1 MMKVMVVDD
10 EAPARERLR
19 GMLNGIEYCDFCGE
33 AANGEEALNAA
44 TLQQPDVMLMDIRMP
59 GMDGMEA
66 ARHLLALE
74 QPPAIIF
81 TTAYSDYAL
90 DAFETHAVDYL
101 LKPVR
106 RERLLEALKNDRRLT
121 RAQASALQTDG
132 PAAHARSRLCA
143 RMQGNLQLIPVREI
157 RYFQADQKYVT
168 VRTADASVLI
178 EETLKSLEEEFTGQF
193 IRIHRNALVAARYL
207 YGLEKASN
215 GHFSVQLQG
224 VDERLEVSRRHIAAV
239 RDCIKSLQD

>member
-1 MMKVMVVDD
+1 MKVLVVDD

-19 GMLNGIEYCDFCGE
+19 GMLADIEDCDVCGE
-33 AANGEEALNAA
+33 AANGEEALALAA
-44 TLQQPDVMLMDIRMP
+44 AQQPDVMLMDIRMP

-106 RERLLEALKNDRRLT
+106 QERLREALENAHRLT
-121 RAQASALQTDG
+121 RAQASALHQAGTPG
-132 PAAHARSRLCA
+132 RARSRLCV
-143 RMQGNLQLIPVREI
+143 RQHGNLQLVPVGDI

-168 VRTADASVLI
+168 VRTAEGSVLI
-178 EETLKSLEEEFTGQF
+178 EETLKSLEEEFAGQL
-193 IRIHRNALVAARYL
+193 IRIHRNALVAVRHL
-207 YGLEKASN
+207 CGLEKASN
-215 GHFSVQLQG
+215 GHFSVRLHG
-224 VDERLEVSRRHIAAV
+224 IDDCLEVSRRHIAGV
-239 RDCIKSLQD
+239 RQRIKSLQD

>member
-1 MMKVMVVDD
+1 MKVLVVDD

-19 GMLNGIEYCDFCGE
+19 GMLGSIEECNVCGE
-33 AANGEEALNAA
+33 AANGEEALAA
-44 TLQQPDVMLMDIRMP
+44 AAAEQPDVMLMDIRMP

-66 ARHLLALE
+66 ARHLLVME

-106 RERLLEALKNDRRLT
+106 QERLREALENARRLT
-121 RAQASALQTDG
+121 RAQASALQQASAPG
-132 PAAHARSRLCA
+132 RARSRLCV
-143 RMQGNLQLIPVREI
+143 RQQGNLQLIPVADI

-168 VRTADASVLI
+168 VRTAEASVLI
-178 EETLKSLEEEFTGQF
+178 EETLKSLEEEFSSGF
-193 IRIHRNALVAARYL
+193 IRIHRNALVAVEYL
-207 YGLEKASN
+207 CGLEKSAN
-215 GHFSVQLQG
+215 GHFSVRLQG
-224 VDERLEVSRRHIAAV
+224 IDERLEVSRRHIAAV
-239 RDCIKSLQD
+239 RKRVRLLQG

>member
-1 MMKVMVVDD
+1 MMKVRVVDD
-10 EAPARERLR
+10 EAPARQRLR
-19 GMLNGIEYCDFCGE
+19 SMLNAIEHCDVCGE
-33 AANGEEALNAA
+33 AANGMEALNAA
-44 TLQQPDVMLMDIRMP
+44 TEQQPDVMLMDIRMP

-106 RERLLEALKNDRRLT
+106 SERLLEALENARRLT
-121 RAQASALQTDG
+121 RAQASALQQASPPG
-132 PAAHARSRLCA
+132 HARSRLCV
-143 RMQGNLQLIPVREI
+143 RLHGNLELIPVGEI

-168 VRTADASVLI
+168 VRTADASVLT
-178 EETLKSLEEEFTGQF
+178 EETLKSLEEEFNGQF
-193 IRIHRNALVAARYL
+193 IRIHRNALVAVRYL
-207 YGLEKASN
+207 RSLEKATN

-224 VDERLEVSRRHIAAV
+224 VEGRLEVSRRHIAGV
-239 RDCIKSLQD
+239 RQCIKSLRG